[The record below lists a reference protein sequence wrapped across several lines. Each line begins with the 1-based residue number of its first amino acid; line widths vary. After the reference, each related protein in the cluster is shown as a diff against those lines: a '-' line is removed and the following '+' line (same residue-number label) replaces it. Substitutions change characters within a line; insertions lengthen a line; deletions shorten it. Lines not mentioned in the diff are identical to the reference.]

1 MDDSL
6 ALPEQPAKTYFA
18 KATFVWYGKK
28 FEGKHYDY
36 DIILNVSNERIGVV
50 SLWLHEF
57 VKFELP
63 TYGIAIDDE
72 MLKLYP
78 RILSS

>member
-1 MDDSL
+1 
-6 ALPEQPAKTYFA
+6 LPGQPEKTYFA
-18 KATFVWYGKK
+18 KATFVWFGKK
-28 FEGKHYDY
+28 SRGKYYEY

-50 SLWLHEF
+50 PLWLHEF

-63 TYGIAIDDE
+63 PYGIAIDDD

-78 RILSS
+78 RILDS